1 MSRAE
6 LERQLR
12 QLGIYSDFYYR
23 KELAPLC
30 RLLSEGERLEC
41 VFTGVNEADR
51 KLAAITENRIIIVFA
66 GALGSGDVKVIAKSA
81 VRQYSFEKR
90 FLFSRASFSTENEEY
105 VFRNVEGKT
114 EKLFNEAM
122 SRIR

>member
-1 MSRAE
+1 MTRAG

-30 RLLSEGERLEC
+30 RLLSEDEKLQC
-41 VFTGVNEADR
+41 VFTGVNEANR

-66 GALGSGDVKVIAKSA
+66 GALGSGDVKVVPKSA
-81 VRQYSFEKR
+81 VREYSFEKR
-90 FLFSRASFSTENEEY
+90 FLFSRVLISTGDEEY
-105 VFRNVEGKT
+105 IFKNVEGKT
-114 EKLFNEAM
+114 EKLFIGAM
-122 SRIR
+122 RDIR